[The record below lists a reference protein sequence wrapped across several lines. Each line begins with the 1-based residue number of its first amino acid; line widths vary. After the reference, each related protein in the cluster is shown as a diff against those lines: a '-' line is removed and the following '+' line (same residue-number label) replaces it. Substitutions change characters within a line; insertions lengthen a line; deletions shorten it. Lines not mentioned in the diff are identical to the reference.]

1 MNTKKINKIQ
11 RKIKDVIIDIIN
23 DNKKIHDDGYLGF
36 NIILDGSGTPSS
48 LEIRVGRNRGDI
60 MVPWCNN
67 YVWLFWNVIKS
78 LEKRG
83 IDFDRCIDVN
93 GVDDYLVCEF
103 TIKYLIKKWNK

>member
-1 MNTKKINKIQ
+1 
-11 RKIKDVIIDIIN
+11 
-23 DNKKIHDDGYLGF
+23 
-36 NIILDGSGTPSS
+36 
-48 LEIRVGRNRGDI
+48 

-103 TIKYLIKKWNK
+103 TIKYLIKKWER